1 MRATR
6 WLGGALLLVVLAGLV
21 AWRHADSAPLVRTVA
36 MGTLTGVAVDAQT
49 GRAFVDNDDASG
61 VTILTSP
68 GGRVLRTVAT
78 GADPDGL
85 AVDVRRGRVFVAD
98 HDQNA
103 PGSSARVMSGSAVHS
118 GYVDVLDAWSGRV
131 LSSIPVGADPD
142 AVAVDQQSGA
152 VFAITEDSSVSILD
166 VRHRTVVSTTVLS
179 QDLRALAVDAGTRRV
194 FVVNDLRGT
203 VSLLDARSG
212 ANLRTV
218 AVGPR
223 PSAIAADERTGRVY
237 VVNNG
242 DNSLSI
248 LDAHSGTLLQT
259 VAVGQNPDAV
269 AVDARKGRVYVASQ
283 GATDAAGNPVGPG
296 SVEVLDARSGQI
308 MRTITVGV
316 APNAIAVDERTGDAF
331 VVNAGGPLSRPSTWA
346 WVPRWMRRWLPFLP
360 ARDAQTR
367 TMPCSLSVV
376 PAGA

>member
-1 MRATR
+1 
-6 WLGGALLLVVLAGLV
+6 V
-21 AWRHADSAPLVRTVA
+21 AV
-36 MGTLTGVAVDAQT
+36 GTLTGVAVDAQM

-61 VTILTSP
+61 VTILASP
-68 GGRVLRTVAT
+68 GGRALRTVAT

-103 PGSSARVMSGSAVHS
+103 LGSASVMSGSAVHS
-118 GYVDVLDAWSGRV
+118 GYVDVLDARSGRV

-152 VFAITEDSSVSILD
+152 VFVITDDSSVNILD

-179 QDLRALAVDAGTRRV
+179 QDLRALAVDARTHRV
-194 FVVNDLRGT
+194 FVVNNLRGT
-203 VSLLDARSG
+203 VSVLDARSG

-223 PSAIAADERTGRVY
+223 PSAIAVDECRGRVY

-248 LDAHSGTLLQT
+248 LDAHSGTPLQT

-269 AVDARKGRVYVASQ
+269 AVDERQGRVYVASE

-296 SVEVLDARSGQI
+296 SVEVLDARSGQVA
-308 MRTITVGV
+308 RTMAVGV
-316 APNAIAVDERTGDAF
+316 APSAVAVDERSGDAF
-331 VVNAGGPLSRPSTWA
+331 VVNAGGTVSRPGAGA
-346 WVPRWMRRWLPFLP
+346 WVPRWVWRWLPFLP
-360 ARDAQTR
+360 SRNAQTR
-367 TMPCSLSVV
+367 TVPCSVSVV